1 MTTSNEM
8 KVAVVDHDPTEPAG
22 MFGERLAS
30 RAVTAGTV
38 RLDETNELPPWAGD
52 TALVL
57 AGGPM
62 SVNDESEYP
71 WLKEEKALI
80 RDAVASRRPV
90 LGICLGAQLIASAL
104 GARVDL
110 SVRETGWK
118 TLSGL
123 PDNPLFPRTFPAF
136 QFHGETF
143 DLPEGANLLAT
154 SGAVLHQAFAYG
166 SALGH
171 QFHIEATS
179 PMIAAWTAD
188 IRVPPRPNGILARL
202 DASAKTCSITS
213 SARRPSVRART
224 GRRSAARG
232 ARPSSSP
239 PCEARGRRGA

>member
-8 KVAVVDHDPTEPAG
+8 KVAVVEHDPTEPAG
-22 MFGERLAS
+22 MFGELLAG
-30 RAVTAGTV
+30 RAVPAETV
-38 RLDETNELPPWAGD
+38 RLDETNELPPWTDD

-57 AGGPM
+57 MGGPM

-90 LGICLGAQLIASAL
+90 LGVCLGAQLIASAL
-104 GARVDL
+104 GARVYP

-143 DLPEGANLLAT
+143 DLPEGADLLAT
-154 SGAVLHQAFAYG
+154 SGALPHQAFAYE
-166 SALGH
+166 SALGL

-188 IRVPPRPNGILARL
+188 MPVTARERCATETERHTGETRRLCEDVL
-202 DASAKTCSITS
+202 DY
-213 SARRPSVRART
+213 VLRA
-224 GRRSAARG
+224 
-232 ARPSSSP
+232 
-239 PCEARGRRGA
+239 